1 MLAGGQIAGV
11 SGLLPHCFELK
22 PSRSHASGVT
32 PQHDQPWL
40 KDWVMKW
47 SLALILWLRLVSPL
61 PVCLLIPVILRLCPN
76 SSMEG
81 CVWTSPWCVCALM
94 VRLTTWRISY
104 PSTFSLRTYCSC
116 VDRPGWMRLLL
127 CCAGVNVY
135 GACGFEFEHDI
146 NMLICT
152 CVWLS
157 CMSLLSIRLSGL
169 ILVLSW

>member
-32 PQHDQPWL
+32 PQHDQLWL

-61 PVCLLIPVILRLCPN
+61 PVCLFIPVVVRLCPN
-76 SSMEG
+76 SSMDG
-81 CVWTSPWCVCALM
+81 CFLDIASMCLYAHGQTNHITHFTSIPVLPEVELWS
-94 VRLTTWRISY
+94 R
-104 PSTFSLRTYCSC
+104 
-116 VDRPGWMRLLL
+116 RPGWMRLLL

-135 GACGFEFEHDI
+135 CACGFEFEHDI

-152 CVWLS
+152 CAWLS
-157 CMSLLSIRLSGL
+157 CMSLLSVCLRGL
-169 ILVLSW
+169 IFVLPR